1 MRHRASCQP
10 GYRRRVSQTPPKRPA
25 FDRLRRAAVPASG
38 PVRTLTKSTL
48 TNSIGGGLYY
58 TLEVIFFTRSV
69 GLPVHLVAL
78 GLGIA
83 AVCGLVVSIPAG
95 HLCDRRDPRFVG
107 AAAVAGEGVAMALFA
122 LVHAFAPF
130 LLLNML
136 AGAMAGTSSP
146 ARSVILG
153 RFGQGEER
161 VRVRAYQRAV
171 TNFGMSIGI
180 ALSGVGLA
188 LDTRT
193 AYLAMVLG
201 NAVTFMI
208 AAGYI
213 LRLPRQS
220 PQKPLPSARREP
232 PSVVLGDRR
241 YLLASLLNG
250 LFEMHFIIQSV
261 ALPLWVIGRTT
272 APHCWV
278 SVLLL
283 INTTMVIT
291 LQVRLSR
298 GSGSVPHAARAYR
311 YAGLFLGVACVLYAL
326 TSKIDLVV
334 ACALLVV
341 AIASHTI
348 GELLGSAAS
357 WGISYGMAREEL
369 MGQYQG
375 AFALGRRLTRVIG
388 PSLVTILAI
397 SEGRAGWIALAALF
411 VVTGAAFT
419 PLASSY
425 ANSSRTVPTRAGD
438 EPGAFS

>member
-1 MRHRASCQP
+1 M
-10 GYRRRVSQTPPKRPA
+10 
-25 FDRLRRAAVPASG
+25 
-38 PVRTLTKSTL
+38 RTLTKSTF

-58 TLEVIFFTRSV
+58 TVEVIFFTRSV

-83 AVCGLVVSIPAG
+83 AVCGLAVSIPAG
-95 HLCDRRDPRFVG
+95 HLCDRRDPRLVG
-107 AAAVAGEGVAMALFA
+107 AAAITGEGVAMGLFT
-122 LVHAFAPF
+122 LVHTFTPF

-136 AGAMAGTSSP
+136 AGVMAGTSSP

-193 AYLAMVLG
+193 AYLVMIVG
-201 NAVTFMI
+201 NAATFMI
-208 AAGYI
+208 AAGYV
-213 LRLPRQS
+213 LRLPRMSS
-220 PQKPLPSARREP
+220 PAPPASAGRESP
-232 PSVVLGDRR
+232 MVVLRDRR
-241 YLLASLLNG
+241 YLTAAMLNG
-250 LFEMHFIIQSV
+250 LFEMHFIVQSV
-261 ALPLWVIGRTT
+261 ALPLWVISHTT
-272 APHCWV
+272 APHWWV

-283 INTTMVIT
+283 INTSMVIT

-298 GSGSVPHAARAYR
+298 GSGSVRHAARAYR
-311 YAGLFLGVACVLYAL
+311 YAGLLVGVACVLYAL
-326 TSKIDLVV
+326 TSRINVV
-334 ACALLVV
+334 AACLLLVI
-341 AIASHTI
+341 AIASHTV

-357 WGISYGMAREEL
+357 WGVGYGMAREDL

-375 AFALGRRLTRVIG
+375 AFALGRRASRVIG

-397 SEGRAGWIALAALF
+397 SEGRTGWLVLAAIF
-411 VVTGAAFT
+411 IATGAAFT

-425 ANSSRTVPTRAGD
+425 LRRSPSAATGAANGPDAG
-438 EPGAFS
+438 S